1 MKRTRRS
8 KWLSGRRGAAA
19 IEYGLILPAVLL
31 FIIGIIDVGRLL
43 WTYTTLNRAVEA
55 AARCGA
61 IDTINCGTTALIQS
75 RAVTEAWG
83 LTITTS
89 AFTVSK
95 PACGLQVT
103 ASYDFVFAIPA
114 LAGASPLGTIT
125 LGPAACY
132 PINPAAGSGGG
143 SSGGGSSGGGS
154 SGGGSGQ
161 E

>member
-1 MKRTRRS
+1 MKRTRRPG
-8 KWLSGRRGAAA
+8 WLGNRRSAAA
-19 IEYGLILPAVLL
+19 VEYGLILPAVLL

-61 IDTINCGTTALIQS
+61 INTVDCGTTALIQS
-75 RAVTEAWG
+75 RAVAESWG
-83 LTITTS
+83 LTVTTS

-95 PACGLQVT
+95 PACGLQVA

-125 LGPAACY
+125 LGPVACY
-132 PINPAAGSGGG
+132 PVNPPGS
-143 SSGGGSSGGGS
+143 
-154 SGGGSGQ
+154 
-161 E
+161 